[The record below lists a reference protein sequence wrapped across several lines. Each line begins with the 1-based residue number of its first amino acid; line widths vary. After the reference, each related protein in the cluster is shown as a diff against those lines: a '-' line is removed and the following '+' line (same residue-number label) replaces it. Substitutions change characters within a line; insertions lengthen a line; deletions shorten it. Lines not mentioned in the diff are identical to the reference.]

1 VKTGQLEAVQATP
14 ATETTNVPSV
24 WRPALTIAALCALAL
39 ILVYAGTY
47 WSMVSIWWRS
57 DTFAH
62 GFFILPISLYLV
74 WTEKEELR
82 ELKPMPDWKGIV
94 AVAALGFGWL
104 LARLANVLVVEQY
117 LAVASL
123 VAVLYAVLGP
133 AVCRRVAFP
142 LAFLLFS
149 VPIGEALIPT
159 LIDHTTAFAVW
170 ALQLAGIPVLR
181 NGNVLTL
188 PNGVWSVVEACSGL
202 RYLIACITIGLP
214 FAYLM
219 YSSWKRRAAFV
230 ALSVVVPIV
239 ANWVRAFMII
249 WLGYVSDMRLAK
261 GVDHLIY
268 GWVLYAVIMFLLL
281 WVGSLFRDDTS
292 SRKSQGSVPSASVWP
307 RSRTIAVGTG
317 AVVCALLF
325 PIWAVH
331 AQRAEADPSPSSAV
345 LALPDRFADYAAV
358 DGGDVLGWEP
368 EYVGADS
375 ILTRTYQ
382 GGGGRVT
389 LQLAFYRHQ
398 RQGAELVSSR
408 NLIVRPG
415 DDAWKQIEA
424 HSERATGP
432 GTVDERVLR
441 SDNGNLLVWRWYWV
455 GGHLTTSRVWAKVIE
470 GGRKLLGRPTPAAGI
485 VLWTPTGRDIE
496 PARRLLN
503 DLSSPVVSDLEQQ
516 LEKLDE

>member
-1 VKTGQLEAVQATP
+1 MKTGQLETVRAAAPTV
-14 ATETTNVPSV
+14 ETRAVPSV
-24 WRPALTIAALCALAL
+24 WRPALTIAALSALAL

-123 VAVLYAVLGP
+123 IAVLYTVLGP
-133 AVCRRVAFP
+133 TVSRRIAFP
-142 LAFLLFS
+142 LGFLLFA

-159 LIDHTTAFAVW
+159 LIDHTTAFVVW

-281 WVGSLFRDDTS
+281 WVGSLFRDDMS
-292 SRKSQGSVPSASVWP
+292 SRESQGSVPSASVWP
-307 RSRTIAVGTG
+307 RESNDLGRHRRCGLRAPLSDLGG
-317 AVVCALLF
+317 
-325 PIWAVH
+325 P
-331 AQRAEADPSPSSAV
+331 RAE
-345 LALPDRFADYAAV
+345 
-358 DGGDVLGWEP
+358 
-368 EYVGADS
+368 
-375 ILTRTYQ
+375 
-382 GGGGRVT
+382 GGGRSQPVVGRSRASGSVCRLRCRRWRRRAGVGT
-389 LQLAFYRHQ
+389 RVRGSGLDSDAHLPSCR
-398 RQGAELVSSR
+398 GA
-408 NLIVRPG
+408 
-415 DDAWKQIEA
+415 
-424 HSERATGP
+424 
-432 GTVDERVLR
+432 
-441 SDNGNLLVWRWYWV
+441 
-455 GGHLTTSRVWAKVIE
+455 
-470 GGRKLLGRPTPAAGI
+470 GRPTTRALSTSA
-485 VLWTPTGRDIE
+485 TGRGAGE
-496 PARRLLN
+496 LG
-503 DLSSPVVSDLEQQ
+503 ET
-516 LEKLDE
+516 